1 MPDAC
6 RRLALFELMYFATLE
21 LCSTATENS
30 SIQKALKNLNHL
42 THCPK
47 IGVHFT
53 YLPIK
58 PSTVIKHILSCMA
71 NYSNFF
77 SISSL
82 LGE

>member
-47 IGVHFT
+47 IGVHFI
-53 YLPIK
+53 LP
-58 PSTVIKHILSCMA
+58 
-71 NYSNFF
+71 
-77 SISSL
+77 
-82 LGE
+82 

>member
-47 IGVHFT
+47 IGVHFRAT
-53 YLPIK
+53 GTFIE
-58 PSTVIKHILSCMA
+58 IR
-71 NYSNFF
+71 SN
-77 SISSL
+77 
-82 LGE
+82 